1 MTIWL
6 GLVLALVFVVLNGFF
21 VAAEFAV
28 VKCRPT
34 RMEELARAGSRTAR
48 LVMRILTHLDEYLS
62 ACQLGIT
69 LASIALGWIG
79 EPVMATLL
87 HPVFE
92 AVGVDAR
99 YRVGISFGVGYT
111 LISAAHIVAG
121 EMAPKSLA
129 IQRAERISLY
139 VAYPLHWFYVAFRPA
154 IWVLNEAAWILL
166 RAIGLT
172 RTGEAEHTLTEAEL
186 QTLLTRTGTGGGPP
200 AIAADLA
207 RHSLEFAARTVGD
220 VLIPRVD
227 MVYLD
232 VNEPLEAMVS
242 RAESFPFS
250 RYPLCDGGPDNILGI
265 IHVKDLFRLSRSGGE
280 VRSILRSVPTVP
292 ESKPLAELLRE
303 FQRLRVHMAV
313 VVDEYGG
320 VEGIVTLEDVLEEI
334 VGEIAD
340 EYDIEEAQIV
350 RIGADT
356 WIVSART
363 RLEDLNE
370 QLGTAL
376 ESQTSETVGG
386 WVFDELGRPPSPR
399 DMVRHGEWQFVVDKM
414 DGKRIRQVRVRRL
427 VQTSS
432 ALESGKKNENG
443 RTNRD

>member
-1 MTIWL
+1 MSIWL
-6 GLVLALVFVVLNGFF
+6 GLLLALVFVLLNGFF

-28 VKCRPT
+28 VKCRAT
-34 RMEELARAGSRTAR
+34 RMEELAGMGSGAAR
-48 LVMRILTHLDEYLS
+48 LALGILGRLDEYLS

-79 EPVMATLL
+79 EPVMAALL
-87 HPVFE
+87 EPLFQ
-92 AVGVDAR
+92 AAGVDAS
-99 YRVGISFGVGYT
+99 YRAGISFGVGYT
-111 LISAAHIVAG
+111 LISAAHIVVG

-139 VAYPLHWFYVAFRPA
+139 VAYPLHWFYVAFKPA

-166 RAIGLT
+166 RVSGLK

-186 QTLLTRTGTGGGPP
+186 QTLLMRTGAGGGPSS
-200 AIAADLA
+200 IAAELA
-207 RHSLEFAARTVGD
+207 RHSLEFAGRTAGD

-232 VNEPLEAMVS
+232 VNEPLDAILA
-242 RAESFPFS
+242 RAQSFPFS
-250 RYPLCDGGPDNILGI
+250 RYPLCDGSPDNILGI
-265 IHVKDLFRLSRSGGE
+265 VHVKDLFRLSKTNGD
-280 VRSILRSVPTVP
+280 VRSTLRAVPTVP

-340 EYDIEEAQIV
+340 EYDIEEAEIV

-356 WIVSART
+356 WLVSARA

-370 QLGTAL
+370 QLGTTL
-376 ESQTSETVGG
+376 DSQTSETIGG
-386 WVFDELGRPPSPR
+386 WVFDELGRPPRPR
-399 DMVRHGEWQFVVDKM
+399 DAVQHNEWQVVVDKM
-414 DGKRIRQVRVRRL
+414 EGRRIRQVRVRRL
-427 VQTSS
+427 SQS
-432 ALESGKKNENG
+432 ALETPEQPA
-443 RTNRD
+443 D

>member
-1 MTIWL
+1 VPIWL
-6 GLVLALVFVVLNGFF
+6 GLLLALVFVLLNGFF

-28 VKCRPT
+28 VKCRAT
-34 RMEELARAGSRTAR
+34 RMEELAGMGSRVAR
-48 LVMRILTHLDEYLS
+48 LVLSILERLDEYLS

-79 EPVMATLL
+79 EPVMA
-87 HPVFE
+87 
-92 AVGVDAR
+92 AVLEPLFQAAGVDEG
-99 YRVGISFGVGYT
+99 YRAGISFGVGYT
-111 LISAAHIVAG
+111 LISAAHIVVG

-139 VAYPLHWFYVAFRPA
+139 VAYPLHWFYVAFKPA
-154 IWVLNEAAWILL
+154 IWLLNEAAWVLL
-166 RAIGLT
+166 RVSGLR

-186 QTLLTRTGTGGGPP
+186 QTLLMRTGAGGGPSS
-200 AIAADLA
+200 IAAELA
-207 RHSLEFAARTVGD
+207 RHSLEFAGRTAGD

-232 VNEPLEAMVS
+232 VNEPLDAILA
-242 RAESFPFS
+242 RAQSFPFS
-250 RYPLCDGGPDNILGI
+250 RYPLCDGSPDNILGI
-265 IHVKDLFRLSRSGGE
+265 VHVKDLFRLSKTNGD
-280 VRSILRSVPTVP
+280 VRSTLRAVPTVP

-340 EYDIEEAQIV
+340 EYDIEEAEIV

-356 WIVSART
+356 WLVSARA
-363 RLEDLNE
+363 RLEELNE
-370 QLGTAL
+370 QLGTTL
-376 ESQTSETVGG
+376 DSQTSETIGG
-386 WVFDELGRPPSPR
+386 WVFDELGRPPRPR
-399 DMVRHGEWQFVVDKM
+399 DAVQHNEWQIVVDKM
-414 DGKRIRQVRVRRL
+414 EGRRIRQVRVRRL
-427 VQTSS
+427 PQSLLGTPPEQP
-432 ALESGKKNENG
+432 A
-443 RTNRD
+443 D

>member
-1 MTIWL
+1 MPIWL
-6 GLVLALVFVVLNGFF
+6 GLLLALVFVLLNGFF

-28 VKCRPT
+28 VKCRAT
-34 RMEELARAGSRTAR
+34 RMEELAGTGSRVAR
-48 LVMRILTHLDEYLS
+48 LVLSILERLDEYLS

-79 EPVMATLL
+79 EPVMA
-87 HPVFE
+87 
-92 AVGVDAR
+92 AVLEPLFQAAGVDEG
-99 YRVGISFGVGYT
+99 YRAGISFGVGYT
-111 LISAAHIVAG
+111 LISAAHIVVG

-139 VAYPLHWFYVAFRPA
+139 VAYPLHWFYVAFKPA

-166 RAIGLT
+166 RVSGLK

-186 QTLLTRTGTGGGPP
+186 QTLLMRTGAGGGPSS
-200 AIAADLA
+200 IAAELA
-207 RHSLEFAARTVGD
+207 RHSLEFAGRTAGD

-232 VNEPLEAMVS
+232 VNEPLGAILT
-242 RAESFPFS
+242 RAQSFPFS
-250 RYPLCDGGPDNILGI
+250 RYPLCDGSPDNILGI
-265 IHVKDLFRLSRSGGE
+265 VHVKDLFRLSKTNGD
-280 VRSILRSVPTVP
+280 VRSTLRAVPTVP

-340 EYDIEEAQIV
+340 EYDIEEAEIV

-356 WIVSART
+356 WLVSARA

-370 QLGTAL
+370 QLGTTL
-376 ESQTSETVGG
+376 DSQTSETIGG
-386 WVFDELGRPPSPR
+386 WVFDELGRPPRPR
-399 DMVRHGEWQFVVDKM
+399 DAVQHNEWQIVVDKM
-414 DGKRIRQVRVRRL
+414 EGRRIRQVRVRRL
-427 VQTSS
+427 PQSLLGTPPEQP
-432 ALESGKKNENG
+432 A
-443 RTNRD
+443 D

>member
-1 MTIWL
+1 MPIWL
-6 GLVLALVFVVLNGFF
+6 GLLLALVFVLLNGFF

-28 VKCRPT
+28 VKCRAT
-34 RMEELARAGSRTAR
+34 RMEELAGMGSRVAR
-48 LVMRILTHLDEYLS
+48 LVLSILERLDEYLS

-79 EPVMATLL
+79 EPVMA
-87 HPVFE
+87 
-92 AVGVDAR
+92 AVLEPLFQAAGVDEG
-99 YRVGISFGVGYT
+99 YRAGISFGVGYT
-111 LISAAHIVAG
+111 LISAAHIVVG

-139 VAYPLHWFYVAFRPA
+139 VAYPLHWFYVAFKPA
-154 IWVLNEAAWILL
+154 IWLLNEAAWVLL
-166 RAIGLT
+166 RVSGLR

-186 QTLLTRTGTGGGPP
+186 QTLLMRTGAGGGPSS
-200 AIAADLA
+200 IAAELA
-207 RHSLEFAARTVGD
+207 RHSLEFAGRTAGD

-232 VNEPLEAMVS
+232 VNEPLDAILA
-242 RAESFPFS
+242 RAQSFPFS
-250 RYPLCDGGPDNILGI
+250 RYPLCDGSPDNILGI
-265 IHVKDLFRLSRSGGE
+265 VHVKDLFRLSKTNGD
-280 VRSILRSVPTVP
+280 VRSTLRAVPTVP

-340 EYDIEEAQIV
+340 EYDIEEAEIV

-356 WIVSART
+356 WLVSARA
-363 RLEDLNE
+363 RLEELNE
-370 QLGTAL
+370 QLGTTL
-376 ESQTSETVGG
+376 DSQTSETIGG
-386 WVFDELGRPPSPR
+386 WVFDELGRPPRPR
-399 DMVRHGEWQFVVDKM
+399 DAVQHNEWQIVVDKM
-414 DGKRIRQVRVRRL
+414 EGRRIRQVRVRRL
-427 VQTSS
+427 PQSLLGTPPEQP
-432 ALESGKKNENG
+432 A
-443 RTNRD
+443 D

>member
-1 MTIWL
+1 MPIWL
-6 GLVLALVFVVLNGFF
+6 ALLLALLFVLLNGFF

-28 VKCRPT
+28 VKCRAT
-34 RMEELARAGSRTAR
+34 RMEELAGHGSRAAL
-48 LVMRILTHLDEYLS
+48 LVLRILERLDEYLS

-79 EPVMATLL
+79 EPVMAAMLEPL
-87 HPVFE
+87 FE
-92 AVGVDAR
+92 ALGVDEQ
-99 YRVGISFGVGYT
+99 YRVGISFGIGYT
-111 LISAAHIVAG
+111 LISAAHIVIG

-139 VAYPLHWFYVAFRPA
+139 VAFPLHWFYVAFKPA
-154 IWVLNEAAWILL
+154 IWFLNEAAWVLL
-166 RAIGLT
+166 RVCGLK
-172 RTGEAEHTLTEAEL
+172 RTGETEHTLTEAEL
-186 QTLLTRTGTGGGPP
+186 QTLLTRTGTGGGPS

-207 RHSLEFAARTVGD
+207 RRSLEFANRTVGE

-232 VNEPLEAMVS
+232 VNDPLDAILS
-242 RAESFPFS
+242 RAQSFPFS
-250 RYPLCDGGPDNILGI
+250 RYPLCDGGPDDILGI
-265 IHVKDLFRLSRSGGE
+265 VHVKDLFRLSRTGGD
-280 VRSILRSVPTVP
+280 VRSIVRAVPTVP

-320 VEGIVTLEDVLEEI
+320 VEGIVTLEDVLEEV

-340 EYDIEEAQIV
+340 EYDVEEAQIV

-363 RLEDLNE
+363 RLEDVNE

-376 ESQTSETVGG
+376 ESQTSETLGG
-386 WVFDELGRPPSPR
+386 WVFDELGRPPKPR
-399 DMVRHGEWQFVVDKM
+399 DAVQTEGWQFVVDKM
-414 DGKRIRQVRVRRL
+414 EGRRIRQLRVRHL
-427 VQTSS
+427 HPP
-432 ALESGKKNENG
+432 
-443 RTNRD
+443 RDEQDPGNLSQ